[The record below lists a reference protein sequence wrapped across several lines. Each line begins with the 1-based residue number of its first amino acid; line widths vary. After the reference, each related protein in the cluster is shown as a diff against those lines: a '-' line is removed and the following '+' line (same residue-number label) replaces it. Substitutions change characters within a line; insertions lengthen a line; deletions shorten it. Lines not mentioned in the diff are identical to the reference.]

1 MKQIASM
8 RLSAPEAFMGEMQR
22 TRLLEKLL
30 ASDKRIVSVQ
40 GGSGYGKTTLLAQL
54 ARVKSA
60 LLLGDDQETGVGD
73 YVWLTLDG
81 ENEVFQ
87 FLNAL
92 GAATRR
98 IFPTY
103 DFQYSDYLLLEGKD
117 NFSTILADALI
128 DSLDRLTAEMGP
140 ILITLDDLHTITSR
154 EVQDLITRL
163 LKYQPA
169 SLILCLGS
177 REAIWP
183 QLVPLVLRGRI
194 EEISQQELS
203 FTQEE
208 TEQVTG
214 ISDPKL
220 YAMTEGWPLAV
231 HSMQLLMKK
240 GESLSE
246 PARWTGEN
254 LYSYLFRECIGG
266 LSEAVHQFLYATS
279 SFDSLDPPMINA
291 ALSIVHS
298 ELILETLV
306 SRNLFTIRTSDFHYR
321 YHTLFREFL
330 ESQLDF
336 HEKDRLQDR
345 AARYYLQSGE
355 YLAAAAYAIKRSDY
369 KILGE
374 ILLLSYRELIKR
386 GEFSTLGSWFQT
398 LESDSAAPLAA
409 SLLIAKGALLSS
421 TGNFLQAEACL
432 NQAIPQLHGTDDAL
446 YLEAMVHKARV
457 LRNSISFDAS
467 NQLLDQLIPALSDQT
482 TEIAYSVFIERIYNL
497 AWNSRIQEAFTL
509 IHALIEACNRSGN
522 YKLRSWYQRYLTVLY
537 YFSGNM
543 RQSVAHYEA
552 ALEIPEE
559 ERRFL
564 ELHSIG
570 FCAAKSYQMM
580 GQRERA
586 LSLMTAEISR
596 IKSAGQY
603 EELYMAY
610 LFAAEIT
617 YQNAFIDQMNGI
629 TQNFEATIH
638 YFNLSEEFST
648 LYRTSDFQ
656 QKWTRIHQLT
666 YSLIFTKGPTEEILQ
681 NIFSSLEQVEDYYKT
696 TTLARLF
703 GYYGAISDFQNA
715 TRCAQM
721 CIQIGEKSNL
731 MLLPTL
737 AYGILARGT
746 LTRLQGEVDRGT
758 QEDSVGQI
766 QAQAF
771 HLVQRYLQLCSE
783 NGIYEYFRI
792 RAAYDPVL
800 EFAQSHG
807 IEPEITREIMG
818 FSGYHAKKIRVE
830 TFGGLVVRDFY
841 GDGTPLKMRSK
852 KVRELLAF
860 LLAAGE
866 GGVTK
871 EQIRYALWSESESED
886 VKKLIGVTLSHLK
899 NDLFRLGISDPL
911 IKRGS
916 HYSIQRRELQVDT
929 DLYHRAIHAYQQ
941 KPSVVA
947 ARRILALYKGEY
959 LPEVESPWV
968 LGSRF
973 RYQKAYEDALSYQ
986 DSH

>member
-1 MKQIASM
+1 MQQIASM
-8 RLSAPEAFMGEMQR
+8 RLAAPEAYMGEMQR
-22 TRLLEKLL
+22 TRLIDKLL
-30 ASDKRIVSVQ
+30 ASDKRIVFVQ
-40 GGSGYGKTTLLAQL
+40 GGSGFGKTTLLAQL
-54 ARVKSA
+54 ARAKSA
-60 LLLGDDQETGVGD
+60 F
-73 YVWLTLDG
+73 VWLTLDG

-98 IFPTY
+98 IFPSY
-103 DFQYSDYLLLEGKD
+103 DFQYSDYILLEGKN

-140 ILITLDDLHTITSR
+140 VQIILDDLHTITDR

-169 SLILCLGS
+169 SLFLCLGS

-183 QLVPLVLRGRI
+183 QIVPLLLRGRI

-220 YAMTEGWPLAV
+220 YALTEGWPLAV
-231 HSMQLLMKK
+231 RSMQLLMKK
-240 GESLSE
+240 GESLSD
-246 PARWTGEN
+246 PAHWTGEN
-254 LYSYLFRECIGG
+254 LYSYLFGECIGG

-279 SFDSLDPPMINA
+279 SFDSLDPAMINA
-291 ALSIVHS
+291 VLQILHS
-298 ELILETLV
+298 EHILETLV
-306 SRNLFTIRTSDFHYR
+306 SRNLFTTRTSDGHYR
-321 YHTLFREFL
+321 YHSLFREFL
-330 ESQLDF
+330 CFQLDF
-336 HEKDRLQDR
+336 HEKDRLQDQ

-355 YLAAAAYAIKRSDY
+355 YHAAAAYAIKQSDHGM
-369 KILGE
+369 LRE

-386 GEFSTLGSWFQT
+386 GEFSTLSHWFKS
-398 LESDSAAPLAA
+398 LEADPDTPPSTAQ
-409 SLLIAKGALLSS
+409 LLIAKGALLSS

-467 NQLLDQLIPALSDQT
+467 NQLLDQLIPTLSDQT
-482 TEIAYSVFIERIYNL
+482 TEVAYSVFIERIYNL

-666 YSLIFTKGPTEEILQ
+666 YSLMFTKGPTEEILQ

-703 GYYGAISDFQNA
+703 SYYGAIGDFQNA
-715 TRCAQM
+715 VKCAQL
-721 CIQIGEKSNL
+721 CIQIGERSNL

-737 AYGILARGT
+737 AYGILARGM
-746 LTRLQGEVDRGT
+746 LAGLQEGAFRENQKDSSV
-758 QEDSVGQI
+758 QIEDQAI
-766 QAQAF
+766 Q
-771 HLVQRYLQLCSE
+771 LVRRYLQLCAQ
-783 NGIYEYFRI
+783 NGIYEYFKL
-792 RAAYDPVL
+792 RAAYDPIL
-800 EFAQSHG
+800 GFAQAHG
-807 IEPEITREIMG
+807 IEPEFTNEIMK
-818 FSGYHAKKIRVE
+818 FSGYHVKKVSIE
-830 TFGGLVVRDFY
+830 TFGGLVVRRK
-841 GDGTPLKMRSK
+841 GDGENTLKMRSK

-860 LLAAGE
+860 LLNEGE
-866 GGVTK
+866 RGATK

-899 NDLFRLGISDPL
+899 ADLSQLDIANPL
-911 IKRGS
+911 VKRGN
-916 HYSIQRRELQVDT
+916 HYAIDRSDLQVDS
-929 DLYHRAIHAYQQ
+929 DLFLQTIQEFYKNKTATLAQ
-941 KPSVVA
+941 KIVV
-947 ARRILALYKGEY
+947 LHKGEY
-959 LPEVESPWV
+959 LPEFQNPWV
-968 LGSRF
+968 LSNRLHF
-973 RYQKAYEDALSYQ
+973 QKFYVDALSSISAG
-986 DSH
+986 DD